1 MQCTT
6 GGGGLTVLGELEEV
20 AGLVEE
26 VGGILVLVAEEAPAR
41 ELLIGLL
48 LEIVPPRLVVPHPSR
63 SFSLLRC
70 GVPVARAATDR
81 CRPGCG
87 VGGREGKP
95 GALSGGGDGGP
106 TSHNSV
112 GFHQR
117 CTGEK
122 RGTYYSSSSK
132 GEKEKRVLRRINPYE
147 YLVWVLQ
154 RHRRGGGDDDA
165 FE

>member
-6 GGGGLTVLGELEEV
+6 GGGGLTVLGELEED

-81 CRPGCG
+81 WLAAAGLRRGK
-87 VGGREGKP
+87 GG
-95 GALSGGGDGGP
+95 AFSGGGDGPAG
-106 TSHNSV
+106 
-112 GFHQR
+112 QM
-117 CTGEK
+117 
-122 RGTYYSSSSK
+122 
-132 GEKEKRVLRRINPYE
+132 
-147 YLVWVLQ
+147 
-154 RHRRGGGDDDA
+154 
-165 FE
+165 